1 MLTYFAML
9 YFPALM
15 FFAAISDLFT
25 MRIPN
30 WLVLAVA
37 LAFFPLALITQ
48 MPWGM
53 VGLNLLCA
61 FAVLVVAFA
70 LFAFN
75 VIGGG
80 DAKFAAAT
88 VLWMGAGHVVPYLVY
103 SSLFGGALT
112 LLILSLRS
120 LPFEVWITRYE
131 WLSRLHNRKN
141 GVPYGIALAIAA
153 VFVYPETEI
162 YKLMVS
168 GGN

>member
-1 MLTYFAML
+1 VSFFAII

-30 WLVLAVA
+30 WLVLAVG
-37 LAFFPLALITQ
+37 LVFFPVAFIAQ
-48 MPWGM
+48 MPLETIGIN
-53 VGLNLLCA
+53 VLCA
-61 FAVLVVAFA
+61 LAVLVVAFG
-70 LFAFN
+70 LFALN

-88 VLWMGAGHVVPYLVY
+88 VLWLGVGQVLPYLVY
-103 SSLFGGALT
+103 ASVFGGALT
-112 LLILSLRS
+112 LVILALRS
-120 LPFEVWITRYE
+120 LPLEVWITRYE

-153 VFVYPETEI
+153 VFVYPETLI
-162 YKLMVS
+162 YTLMS
-168 GGN
+168 GS

>member
-1 MLTYFAML
+1 
-9 YFPALM
+9 M

-37 LAFFPLALITQ
+37 LAFFPVALLVQ
-48 MPWGM
+48 VPWETIGI
-53 VGLNLLCA
+53 NLLCA
-61 FAVLVVAFA
+61 LAVLVVAFT

-88 VLWMGAGHVVPYLVY
+88 VLWIGAAQVLPYLIYASV
-103 SSLFGGALT
+103 FGGFLT
-112 LLILSLRS
+112 VVILLLRS
-120 LPFEVWITRYE
+120 LPLEVWITRYE

-141 GVPYGIALAIAA
+141 GVPYGVALAIAA
-153 VFVYPETEI
+153 IVVYPETVI
-162 YKLMVS
+162 YDLMVKS
-168 GGN
+168 GN

>member
-1 MLTYFAML
+1 MSHIAII

-30 WLVLAVA
+30 WLVLAVG
-37 LAFFPLALITQ
+37 LAFFPAAIIVQ
-48 MPWGM
+48 MPWEAI
-53 VGLNLLCA
+53 GLHVLCA
-61 FAVLVVAFA
+61 FAVLVVAFG
-70 LFAFN
+70 LFALN

-88 VLWMGAGHVVPYLVY
+88 VLWLGAGQVLPYLVY
-103 SSLFGGALT
+103 ASVFGGVLT
-112 LLILSLRS
+112 ILILLLRS
-120 LPFEVWITRYE
+120 LPLEVWITRFE

-153 VFVYPETEI
+153 VFVYPETLI
-162 YKLMVS
+162 YNLLVQS
-168 GGN
+168 